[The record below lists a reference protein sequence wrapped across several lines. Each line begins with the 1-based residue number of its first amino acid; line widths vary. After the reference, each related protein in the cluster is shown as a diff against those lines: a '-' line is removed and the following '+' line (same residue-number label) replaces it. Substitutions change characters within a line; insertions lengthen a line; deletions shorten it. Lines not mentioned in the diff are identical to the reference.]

1 MVFCNR
7 SPYIHA
13 YNMFV
18 VNWLAVRSPASIGD
32 PSHCASL
39 VGVLRF
45 SSCRSNLNKLL
56 HTYAFLVLPFVGF
69 CLEKTITCNVMYV
82 SHCWKTR
89 CHLQETFLLQMI
101 KNSLVERQWCHSWSI
116 ERKMVV
122 SPWIATFRTFGCNLD
137 ININHTKLSKTGV
150 WAKTQL
156 YREETLFVSGK
167 KRL

>member
-1 MVFCNR
+1 M
-7 SPYIHA
+7 
-13 YNMFV
+13 
-18 VNWLAVRSPASIGD
+18 LAIA
-32 PSHCASL
+32 
-39 VGVLRF
+39 
-45 SSCRSNLNKLL
+45 
-56 HTYAFLVLPFVGF
+56 
-69 CLEKTITCNVMYV
+69 E
-82 SHCWKTR
+82 KTR

-167 KRL
+167 NAFKYLLNAPSPRLLCHEAHQQAFQLRAVVGDVIYVHPKHWNLNFLGRWDSAQNEQWMWMTKI

>member
-1 MVFCNR
+1 M
-7 SPYIHA
+7 
-13 YNMFV
+13 
-18 VNWLAVRSPASIGD
+18 LAIA
-32 PSHCASL
+32 
-39 VGVLRF
+39 
-45 SSCRSNLNKLL
+45 
-56 HTYAFLVLPFVGF
+56 
-69 CLEKTITCNVMYV
+69 E
-82 SHCWKTR
+82 KTR

-167 KRL
+167 KTPLSICWMRHHRDYCATRPINKRFSLELLWETSSMSTQNTGIWISSGDGTVLKTSNGCGWPKYRKLRNIKRE